1 MGLSIGG
8 SVLTG
13 ETRQREGLGLAEGA
27 EAAYRIMLRGRSWTA
42 AGLGDKLGWPQARV
56 EEALANL
63 AADGLTADSAERPG
77 AVRAVEPCVALPAL
91 AGRRTRAADDPA
103 HTEPAMPD
111 AATVARFVA
120 SSRRPI
126 GGPGPHVAFAG
137 PDDATAYLERL
148 ASTVT
153 GEIVF
158 LVPSWSTGAH
168 EFAKQIA
175 EAALRRGATLRHIWA
190 ASVAEH
196 PQAAEHAA
204 WLTARWAPPRLIDQ
218 VPLRATLIDGATAI
232 LADSQ
237 RTGLVRATTTLN
249 TLTHM
254 ADRLWAAATPAPTTR
269 GARGKAASSDSRNQL
284 VLRLLADGLTDD
296 AIARRIGVSV
306 RTIRNDVAGAMT
318 KLQAR
323 SRFQAGVRA
332 VQLGLI

>member
-1 MGLSIGG
+1 MLIG
-8 SVLTG
+8 ST
-13 ETRQREGLGLAEGA
+13 TDTLGLADGA
-27 EAAYRIMLRGRSWTA
+27 ETAYRMMLRGRSWTA
-42 AGLGDKLGWPQARV
+42 AGLGDRLGWPVGQV
-56 EEALANL
+56 EDVL
-63 AADGLTADSAERPG
+63 AALVGEGLVADSAERPG

-91 AGRRTRAADDPA
+91 AGRRGRGDDA
-103 HTEPAMPD
+103 EEPVTPD
-111 AATVARFVA
+111 TATVARFVA
-120 SSRRPI
+120 GARRPI

-137 PDDATAYLERL
+137 ADDATAYLERM

-158 LVPSWSTGAH
+158 LVPGWQTGAH
-168 EFAKQIA
+168 EFAKHIA

-190 ASVAEH
+190 ASVLEV
-196 PQAAEHAA
+196 PQAAEFAA
-204 WLTARWAPPRLIDQ
+204 WLTARWAPPRIADH
-218 VPLRATLIDGATAI
+218 VPLRATLVDGATAI
-232 LADSQ
+232 LADTN

-254 ADRLWAAATPAPTTR
+254 ADRLWGAATPAPTTR
-269 GARGKAASSDSRNQL
+269 GSRGKPASTDTRNQL

-306 RTIRNDVAGAMT
+306 RTIRNDVAGTMT
-318 KLQAR
+318 RLQAR